1 MVQWLLNQSV
11 NSQIHLQ
18 IHIKIECQVS
28 DRTLN
33 EVSDPVITST
43 CGSLHIE
50 FLCLLFSQTHRETV
64 TSFLHLQ
71 EFSHRNP
78 PSTSVVCRSHPSHTQ
93 NSCLLTETRVSMCV
107 VCNHVL
113 QDIFFPRFFYFFWKN
128 LKKYD

>member
-1 MVQWLLNQSV
+1 MRPSRLTVVQWLLNQSV

-78 PSTSVVCRSHPSHTQ
+78 PSTSVVCRSPHTSSQ
-93 NSCLLTETRVSMCV
+93 TLVTSSLRVKVTVLRIMLTIDGEHTASRS
-107 VCNHVL
+107 
-113 QDIFFPRFFYFFWKN
+113 
-128 LKKYD
+128 